1 MMKKIIQ
8 LILFSSIAINS
19 FSQDVMSLPEAI
31 NYALENHNSLKV
43 SALESENA
51 KWQYKEALSIGMPNI
66 KGNINYT
73 YYYNRPL
80 TPTEDFI
87 SPAIYG
93 VLFQEQVI
101 QPRELGDPE
110 TFEFSFV
117 RKNDLSLSLSGEVL
131 AFDGNF
137 LKGLKAAKMFI
148 DLANKQVELTKQD
161 IIHNVT
167 RAYQAVLVA
176 ERNKS
181 IIQSNINNVSTS
193 LEEAEIVYN
202 NGFIEELD
210 VDRLKLS
217 LANLNIEKEKLKQVI
232 DISYNVLKFQ
242 MAFPIDKGLVVSDE
256 LESTVEKMIIDPM
269 EFVSEIDPT
278 RRPEH
283 NLLVDA
289 IALDYADLS
298 RIKQGYI
305 PSVSAVVGYG
315 QSLQRDN
322 LFNSAE
328 SGFLSNGTVGLRARI
343 PIYDGGFTKSK
354 IEQKKIEIEKRN
366 IELEEFD
373 RAMKLQV
380 LNAYRNFE
388 NAKLSL
394 DAAKKVLALNE
405 KIFSKAQIKYKEGV
419 GSSVELTQAEGSLYT
434 SQAQYINAL
443 YDLLT
448 TKTEIDIAT
457 GEILDYNN

>member
-1 MMKKIIQ
+1 MKQIIY
-8 LILFSSIAINS
+8 IIIFFSVNAPSYC
-19 FSQDVMSLPEAI
+19 QDLMSLPEAI
-31 NYALENHNSLKV
+31 NYALEHHSSLKV
-43 SALESENA
+43 SELESENA

-73 YYYNRPL
+73 YYYKRPV

-148 DLANKQVELTKQD
+148 DLANKQIELTKQD
-161 IIHNVT
+161 IVHNVT

-181 IIQSNINNVSTS
+181 IIQSNINNITTS
-193 LEEAEIVYN
+193 LEEAEIIYA

-232 DISYNVLKFQ
+232 DISYNVLKYQ
-242 MAFPIDKGLVVSDE
+242 MAFPLERGLIVSDQ
-256 LESTVEKMIIDPM
+256 LETTVEKMIIDPIEYM
-269 EFVSEIDPT
+269 EEIDPAK
-278 RRPEH
+278 RPEH
-283 NLLVDA
+283 NILVDA
-289 IALDYADLS
+289 IALDHADLA

-305 PSVSAVVGYG
+305 PSISAVVGYG

-322 LFNSAE
+322 LFSSTE
-328 SGFLSNGTVGLRARI
+328 SGFLSNGTIGLRARI

-354 IEQKKIEIEKRN
+354 IQQKKIEIDKRN
-366 IELEEFD
+366 IELKEFD

-380 LNAYRNFE
+380 TNAYRNFE

-394 DAAKKVLALNE
+394 DAAKKVLELNE
-405 KIFSKAQIKYKEGV
+405 KIFDKAQIKYNEGV
-419 GSSVELTQAEGSLYT
+419 GSSVELTQAESSLYQ

-457 GEILDYNN
+457 GEILKYSN